1 MDDEGRS
8 LDFLYYHMDNS
19 FKKVMEE
26 YIVVDIEWLECY
38 SEGNNAVR
46 AFARLADPV
55 VSDKLSNLVCLF
67 PPFFPDQPNKEQ

>member
-1 MDDEGRS
+1 
-8 LDFLYYHMDNS
+8 
-19 FKKVMEE
+19 MEE

-55 VSDKLSNLVCLF
+55 GKYNLSNLVCLF
-67 PPFFPDQPNKEQ
+67 PPFFPDQPNNEE

>member
-1 MDDEGRS
+1 
-8 LDFLYYHMDNS
+8 
-19 FKKVMEE
+19 MEE

-55 VSDKLSNLVCLF
+55 GKYNLSNLVCLF